1 MSRRIAL
8 RTRWIDAGHETRI
21 QAVSSKH
28 LSTDGTMKALTASG
42 IATVA
47 FIFASVVAAG
57 TTVAEDPTWNQWRGP
72 DRDGVWPGSLP
83 KSLSA
88 LELMWEAR
96 LQPSYSG
103 PVTDGKLVYTTET
116 VDKSFERMTAYDLKT
131 GDLKWTAEWDGAIT
145 VPPYAM
151 ANGSWIKSTPALAEN
166 SLVVLGMRDEMI
178 CLEPAT
184 GGIRWQADLAA
195 RFDARRPPFGG
206 VCSPLID
213 DGAIYVM
220 AGGATLKLSLA
231 DGSTIWRALDDE
243 GEDDD
248 ALSSPVIRAIAG
260 RRQLV
265 VQTRTRLCGVDLK
278 DGSLLWSQ
286 RIAAYRNVNVLTP
299 TVFGDRVFTAALRG
313 RSQCFEI
320 SCRDGG
326 WSCKEDWS
334 QKTQAYMSSPVT
346 DGETI
351 FMHSS
356 SERLTALDAATG
368 EILWTGRPMG
378 KYQSFIRND
387 EVILALSCEG
397 ELLSLAPHRD
407 KLTIVDRRNVADD
420 SWGYLGVF
428 DGGLLV
434 RDLNALKVYRCR

>member
-1 MSRRIAL
+1 MDIA
-8 RTRWIDAGHETRI
+8 A
-21 QAVSSKH
+21 
-28 LSTDGTMKALTASG
+28 STS
-42 IATVA
+42 I
-47 FIFASVVAAG
+47 
-57 TTVAEDPTWNQWRGP
+57 AEDATWNQWRGP
-72 DRDGVWPGSLP
+72 NRDGVWPGELP

-88 LELMWEAR
+88 LELVWEKP

-116 VDKSFERMTAYDLKT
+116 VDESFERMTAYDLKT
-131 GDLKWTAEWDGAIT
+131 GDVKWTAKWDGAIT

-151 ANGSWIKSTPALAEN
+151 ANGSWIKSTPALAED
-166 SLVVLGMRDEMI
+166 SLVVLGMRDEVV

-184 GGIRWQADLAA
+184 GEIRWQADLAE

-213 DGAIYVM
+213 DGAVYVM
-220 AGGATLKLSLA
+220 AGGATVKLSLA
-231 DGSTIWRALDDE
+231 DGSTIWKTLADE

-248 ALSSPVIRAIAG
+248 ALSSPVIETIAG
-260 RRQLV
+260 ERQLV

-286 RIAAYRNVNVLTP
+286 RIEAYRNMNVLTP
-299 TVFGDRVFTAALRG
+299 TVFGDRVFTAAQRG
-313 RSQCFEI
+313 QSQCFEVT
-320 SCRDGG
+320 REDGG
-326 WSCKEDWS
+326 WSCKEVWN
-334 QKTQAYMSSPVT
+334 QKTQAYMSSPVA

-378 KYQSFIRND
+378 KYQSLIRND
-387 EVILALSCEG
+387 EVILVLNCEG
-397 ELLSLAPHRD
+397 ELVAVEPNRD
-407 KLTIVDRRNVADD
+407 ELTIVDKRKVADD
-420 SWGYLGVF
+420 SWAYLGVF

-434 RDLNALKVYRCR
+434 RDLNALKVYRYASP